1 MLFILLL
8 LGSILVVNSM
18 EGLEWMGSFVTKHF
32 LSTSPNSQLKY
43 HGLPSV
49 LLVVDEDMF
58 DGKSTRYV

>member
-1 MLFILLL
+1 
-8 LGSILVVNSM
+8 M
-18 EGLEWMGSFVTKHF
+18 EGLEWMGSFVSKHF